1 MCGWDSVLQM
11 ISATGWPRQ
20 LAAFAEKV
28 LVARGAAKA
37 VAIVSELQMYQ
48 RALSCMK
55 STFDALQ
62 LSLASIDSDA
72 SIWFVVNRQ
81 GHIDTLKDCA
91 AAAEEIGWWLAEML
105 FGDTSHRKFVAAD
118 CGHDCGTV
126 FVPTGFGLF
135 RTLQRFKNVTWP
147 ILPRFVIY

>member
-1 MCGWDSVLQM
+1 M

-20 LAAFAEKV
+20 LAAFVEKV

-105 FGDTSHRKFVAAD
+105 FGDTYLHLFTIVFIVCSQINFFT
-118 CGHDCGTV
+118 CGEATQVNG
-126 FVPTGFGLF
+126 
-135 RTLQRFKNVTWP
+135 W
-147 ILPRFVIY
+147 